1 MGIEFNRIITLLR
14 KERGLSQKVV
24 AGELGISQALLSH
37 YEKGAREPGLDFLC
51 KAASFYNVSVDYL
64 LGRSSE
70 RRPGEELP
78 DVQQA
83 PDNSL
88 RGRNVFSAL
97 GKNLT
102 VSAVNVLF
110 GLMEMEQTKEF
121 AACAQQYLG
130 ISIYKVFRHLT
141 MANPGHLQGL
151 FSLPEMAFLETG
163 NAAQQMCELQLK
175 LLAAQM
181 AKKGTVTQPM
191 DYEAIRARFPRDSAA
206 FFNVL
211 KRAEDEIRAV

>member
-1 MGIEFNRIITLLR
+1 MNNEFPRVLALLR

-110 GLMEMEQTKEF
+110 GLMEMEQTKGVCRLC
-121 AACAQQYLG
+121 AAVSG
-130 ISIYKVFRHLT
+130 HF
-141 MANPGHLQGL
+141 HLQGL
-151 FSLPEMAFLETG
+151 PPPDHGKPRPSAGAVF
-163 NAAQQMCELQLK
+163 AA
-175 LLAAQM
+175 
-181 AKKGTVTQPM
+181 
-191 DYEAIRARFPRDSAA
+191 RDGLS
-206 FFNVL
+206 
-211 KRAEDEIRAV
+211 